1 MHEPPRLR
9 GGLPTR
15 LGLLVFGLFLFAVG
29 IVALLES
36 RLGLSPWDVLH
47 QGIHRHTPLGFGEA
61 NIAVG
66 LVVLGAAWLLG
77 ATVGVGTVANV
88 LLVGT
93 FVQLLTS
100 VDWITRLAHDPFG
113 VRLSLVVGGL
123 ALMGIGSG
131 FYIGAGLGAGP
142 RDSLMVVGARR
153 TKTRV
158 GVVRATLE
166 LGALGAGIALGGT
179 VGIGTLVFALGIG
192 PAIEA
197 SFWLLLHSPLA
208 EPSSVRAVPIASPR

>member
-15 LGLLVFGLFLFAVG
+15 LGLLTLGLFLFAVG

-66 LVVLGAAWLLG
+66 FVVLTVAWLLG
-77 ATVGVGTVANV
+77 ATVGIGTVANV

-93 FVQLLTS
+93 FVQLLIS
-100 VDWITRLAHDPFG
+100 VDAVTRLAHEGFA
-113 VRLSLVVGGL
+113 VRLLLVFGGL
-123 ALMGIGSG
+123 AVMGIGSG

-142 RDSLMVVGARR
+142 RDSLMVVGAQR
-153 TKTRV
+153 TRFRV

-166 LGALGAGIALGGT
+166 LGALGAGVVLGGT

-208 EPSSVRAVPIASPR
+208 EPSTVHPVPIASPQ